1 MRLRDL
7 PARAVVSLVLT
18 VVGALFWLL
27 SCLAGCATVPAIVH
41 PQPVV
46 ADTAWACVGGTGPTP
61 EVQILE
67 QAQLT
72 CRNSPGTVMMGFG
85 CGRVGFTMAPS
96 LPCVCL
102 AGLEHGTPIQVA
114 RPGTPPIPWHETAL
128 VHELLHRRL
137 LQQGLDEDTM
147 HTGAGWTTVVPTC
160 NAKLR
165 DGGY

>member
-1 MRLRDL
+1 MVK
-7 PARAVVSLVLT
+7 ATVTRA
-18 VVGALFWLL
+18 LL
-27 SCLAGCATVPAIVH
+27 LALAGCATAPVITN

-46 ADTAWACVGGTGPTP
+46 ADVAWRCVGGTGPTP
-61 EVQILE
+61 TVQILE

-72 CRNSPGTVMMGFG
+72 CRNSPGTQMAGFG
-85 CGRVGFTMAPS
+85 CGRPGYFMAPS
-96 LPCVCL
+96 LPCVCQ
-102 AGLEHGTPIQVA
+102 AGEEHGSPIRIA
-114 RPGTPPIPWHETAL
+114 RTSPPLDDWKNLI
-128 VHELLHRRL
+128 VHELYHRRL